1 MSPEDLLSYYERELT
16 FLRQYV
22 REFAAHYPKIASR
35 LSLTGG
41 MDSGS
46 MDLHVERL
54 VESFALMAAR
64 TARSI
69 DDDYPRFTEALF
81 ETLYPHYLRAFPS
94 CSIAHFEMD
103 TARAAQMSAAV
114 TVPRGTQLYSR
125 PLHGSKILFRT
136 AYDVTLSPLQLTAAQ
151 FRSIADVPRT
161 LRLPAGATALIT
173 LTFAIQSAHLSI
185 AELNVDSVRLY
196 TQGTPVFTAMLR
208 DALSM
213 KTLRAY
219 VEPEHG
225 GRWIELDGTP
235 CTSAGMD
242 RADSLV
248 PYPESADPAYLL
260 LTEFFAYPEK
270 FGFFDC
276 DLRQAGRLGGRQF
289 SMHLV
294 LKDMPAE
301 SAAAQALAALDASH
315 LVPGCTPVVNLFEA
329 VGKLG
334 ERSSTSDAADAY
346 ALEADE
352 QSAHACAI
360 YSVDSVA
367 QVEASPQGN
376 QAVAIDPL
384 HSLRH
389 GRHAG
394 AAALYWQ
401 AGLDHRAT
409 PGRPGEDVTL
419 TFVSGDLARRAPPPA
434 LDIRLTC
441 SNGDLP
447 ERLGYGLPMGD
458 LMMEGGS
465 LARRIALLHRP
476 TRSLHPRHERG
487 AQWRLISQLS
497 LNAVSLT
504 GGAGPIRDLLALHDL
519 QRSAPSVRLID
530 GVVKLTQ
537 QAVTAWV
544 TERDFAGIVR
554 GIELHLTVD
563 EDAFVGTG
571 TGIHAFAQVM
581 DRLLRLH
588 VTTSSFTQL
597 IVFSCR
603 TGDMLLR
610 CPRCAGNGFLT

>member
-1 MSPEDLLSYYERELT
+1 MSPEDLLPYYERELT

-103 TARAAQMSAAV
+103 SGRAAQMSAAV

-125 PLHGSKILFRT
+125 PLRGSKILFRT

-151 FRSIADVPRT
+151 FRSIADVPRA
-161 LRLPAGATALIT
+161 LRLPAGATALIS
-173 LTFAIQSAHLSI
+173 LTFAIQSAHPSI
-185 AELNVDSVRLY
+185 AELNVESVRLY
-196 TQGTPVFTAMLR
+196 TQGTPVFTAVLR

-213 KTLRAY
+213 KALRAY
-219 VEPEHG
+219 VEPAHG

-235 CTSAGMD
+235 CTVAGMD
-242 RADSLV
+242 CADSLV
-248 PYPESADPAYLL
+248 PYPESAASAYLL

-289 SMHLV
+289 TIHVV

-301 SAAAQALAALDASH
+301 SAAAQALATLDERH
-315 LVPGCTPVVNLFEA
+315 LVLGCTPVVNLFDA

-367 QVEASPQGN
+367 QVKALPQGN
-376 QAVAIDPL
+376 QAEALDPL

-389 GRHAG
+389 GRHGDAET
-394 AAALYWQ
+394 LYWQ
-401 AGLDHRAT
+401 AGLARRAT
-409 PGRPGEDVTL
+409 PGSPGADATL
-419 TFVSGDLARRAPPPA
+419 TFVSGALAHRPPPA
-434 LDIRLTC
+434 ALAIRLTC

-447 ERLGYGLPMGD
+447 ERLDYGSPMGD

-476 TRSLHPRHERG
+476 TRPLHPRHERG

-504 GGAGPIRDLLALHDL
+504 GGAGPVRELLALHDL
-519 QRSAPSVRLID
+519 QRSAASVRLID

-537 QAVTAWV
+537 HAVTAWV
-544 TERDFAGIVR
+544 TERHFAGIVR

-563 EDAFVGTG
+563 EDAFAGMG
-571 TGIHAFAQVM
+571 TGIHAFVQIM

-597 IVFSCR
+597 IVFSSR

-610 CPRCAGNGFLT
+610 CSRCAGNGFLT